1 MPVLSFANQKG
12 GVGKTTSAVNAAAC
26 LGASGYKVLL
36 VDIDPQGSTTS
47 GVGLSKKGLAGSS
60 YDLLIGRASPANSIR
75 AAGFAGLYI
84 IPANL
89 DLAAAEFELPAISG
103 REYLLKTALDLI
115 KDRYDYIII
124 DCPPSLGLLTINA
137 LTASDSVIIPMQCEF
152 YALEGLTQLTTS
164 LRNVKKLY
172 NPELTIGGIIIT
184 MYNAQLNLTKQV
196 VEELRKY
203 YPDKLFGTFVPRNV
217 KLSEAPSF
225 GMPVMYYDHSSPGA
239 KAYAALAAEI
249 AERLPPARMTAA
261 RPAAD
266 GKNPSESQKT
276 TE

>member
-12 GVGKTTSAVNAAAC
+12 GVGKTTSAVNVAAC
-26 LGASGYKVLL
+26 LGMAGFRVLL

-60 YDLLIGRASPANSIR
+60 YDLLIGRASPLNSVR

-84 IPANL
+84 IPSNL
-89 DLAAAEFELPAISG
+89 DLAAAEFELPSISG
-103 REYLLKTALDLI
+103 REYLLKNALDTI
-115 KDRYDYIII
+115 KDKYDFVII

-152 YALEGLTQLTTS
+152 YALEGLTQLTMS
-164 LRNVKKLY
+164 LKNVRKLY
-172 NPELTIGGIIIT
+172 NPGLTIGGIIIT
-184 MYNAQLNLTKQV
+184 MYNSQLNLTKQV

-203 YPDKLFGTFVPRNV
+203 YPDKLFNTFIPRNV
-217 KLSEAPSF
+217 KLSEAPSY
-225 GMPVMYYDHSSPGA
+225 GMPVIYYDHLSPGA
-239 KAYAALAAEI
+239 KAYTALANEI
-249 AERLPPARMTAA
+249 SARL
-261 RPAAD
+261 
-266 GKNPSESQKT
+266 GSGI